1 MFVERNTP
9 SSVSK
14 RERHNLQ
21 TVVILILR
29 NIHTHTHTHTI
40 KEREVKAF
48 LSTVDIF

>member
-29 NIHTHTHTHTI
+29 NIRARAI
-40 KEREVKAF
+40 LKRERGESFPV
-48 LSTVDIF
+48 TVDIF

>member
-21 TVVILILR
+21 TVVILYFKKHTRSR
-29 NIHTHTHTHTI
+29 NI